1 MLPAIELDGRVVTES
16 DVVLADLEGAFG
28 PLARVALDVKSFWHR
43 PVYFISDYPYKIYR
57 GASG

>member
-28 PLARVALDVKSFWHR
+28 PLARVALDVQVILAPACIFH
-43 PVYFISDYPYKIYR
+43 
-57 GASG
+57 